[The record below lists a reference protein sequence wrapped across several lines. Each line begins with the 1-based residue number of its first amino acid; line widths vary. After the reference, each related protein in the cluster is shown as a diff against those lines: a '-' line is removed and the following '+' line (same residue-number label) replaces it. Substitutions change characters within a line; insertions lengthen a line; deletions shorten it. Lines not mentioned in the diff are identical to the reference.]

1 LENKNNLRLPPQETA
16 SLNEAD
22 FQLIIIINRK
32 VICFPNIS
40 VMHEIKTKKQTTRFL
55 NVAVKQLSFFLVIA
69 AIIFLYAC
77 NSSSGNPGHQMP
89 PPQLPVISVSTASA
103 TTHQEFPA
111 SLEGKRNVE
120 IRPQVEGYLQK
131 IYVDEGA
138 YVTAGQLLFKIDP
151 RVYTQQLNGAKSN
164 LRAAQANME
173 RAKVEVDRLTPLVEN
188 NVISDVQVKTANAN
202 YESAKATVEQLRAIV
217 GNAQINVGYTY
228 IKAPVSGYMG
238 RIPFKIG
245 SLVGKGEDEPLT
257 ILSQVDEMYAYFSMS
272 EPDFI
277 AFKNRYQGNTL
288 EEKLKHVLP
297 VELVLAND
305 SIYTQKGKIE
315 LVEGQFDKTV
325 GAINFRASFPNP
337 SRILRTGNT
346 GKIRLPQVF
355 ASVLIVPQEA
365 TFEIQDKT
373 FVYTLADSNKIVT
386 KPITI
391 SGRTTNYYY
400 VSNGINAGER
410 IVLSSQSTLL
420 MGGLRDGMPITPQ
433 MISTDSLLKTK
444 PL

>member
-1 LENKNNLRLPPQETA
+1 MKRLLKRVT
-16 SLNEAD
+16 NV
-22 FQLIIIINRK
+22 FQLSIL
-32 VICFPNIS
+32 
-40 VMHEIKTKKQTTRFL
+40 T
-55 NVAVKQLSFFLVIA
+55 A
-69 AIIFLYAC
+69 ATAFILYAC
-77 NSSSGNPGHQMP
+77 NSSSGNSAHQMP
-89 PPQLPVISVSTASA
+89 PPQLPVISVSTAHA
-103 TTHQEFPA
+103 TTYQGFPA
-111 SLEGKRNVE
+111 SLEGKVNVE
-120 IRPQVEGYLQK
+120 IRPQVEGYLEK

-151 RVYTQQLNGAKSN
+151 RVYNEQLNNAKSN
-164 LRAAQANME
+164 LLATQANME
-173 RAKVEVDRLTPLVEN
+173 KAKVEMDRLTPLVEN
-188 NVISDVQVKTANAN
+188 NVISDVQLKTAKAN
-202 YESAKATVEQLRAIV
+202 YESAKASVQQARATV
-217 GNAQINVGYTY
+217 GNAQINVGYAY
-228 IKAPVSGYMG
+228 IKAPVNGYIG
-238 RIPFKIG
+238 RIPFKMG
-245 SLVGKGEDEPLT
+245 SLVGKGEDDPLT
-257 ILSQVDEMYAYFSMS
+257 ILSQVNEIYAYFSMS

-288 EEKLKHVLP
+288 EEKLKHVPP

-305 SIYTQKGKIE
+305 SVYTQKGKIE

-346 GKIRLPQVF
+346 GKIRVPQMF

-373 FVYTLADSNKIVT
+373 FVYTVGDSNKIVT

-400 VSNGINAGER
+400 VSNGLNAGER

-433 MISTDSLLKTK
+433 MVSTDSLLRAK
-444 PL
+444 PLL